1 MHEVAKGLAGV
12 IVTETTAS
20 MVDGSAGRLTY
31 RGYAVEDLTA
41 NASYEEVAYLLLYQH
56 LPRRQ
61 ELTDFQQCLAAEMTL
76 ESHFVE
82 VMQRF
87 PKHCHP
93 LTVLRTLIS
102 MVGVYDT
109 AADDNSTEAELR
121 KAYRLIAYTP
131 IFTAAWARIRQGLLP
146 IAPDKHLG
154 LAANFLHMHQG
165 KNPTP
170 AEVAALNVYLI
181 LMADHSLNPSTFT
194 SRVVASTDSDIY
206 SAITAA
212 LSALKGPKHG
222 GANEATMEMFMEI
235 GRPEHVTS
243 FFNEQVKGKGR
254 KIMGFGHRVYRT
266 TDPRSVILR
275 HHTETLAQNSGNTLW
290 FDIAAGLENLA
301 LADAYF
307 MERRIYANVDYY
319 SSVLLYMLGIAP
331 DLMPLV
337 FAMGRMA
344 GWVTHILEQRAENR
358 LIHPEAQYIGEKD
371 RVWVKMEDR

>member
-20 MVDGSAGRLTY
+20 MVDGSAGHLTY
-31 RGYAVEDLTA
+31 RGYAVEDLTTY
-41 NASYEEVAYLLLYQH
+41 ASYEEVAYLLLYQH

-61 ELTDFQQCLAAEMTL
+61 ELADFQQALADEMTP

-102 MVGVYDT
+102 MTGVYDT

-131 IFTAAWARIRQGLLP
+131 IFTAAWARIRQGLPP

-154 LAANFLHMHQG
+154 LAANFLYMHQG
-165 KNPTP
+165 ENPTP
-170 AEVAALNVYLI
+170 AEVAALTVYLI

-212 LSALKGPKHG
+212 LGALKGPKHG

-235 GRPEHVTS
+235 GRPEHVPS
-243 FFNEQVKGKGR
+243 FFNDQVKGKGR

-275 HHTETLAQNSGNTLW
+275 HHTEVLAQNSGNTLW

-319 SSVLLYMLGIAP
+319 SSVLLYMLRIAP

-344 GWVTHILEQRAENR
+344 GWVTHVLEQRVENR

-371 RVWVKMEDR
+371 RVWVKVEDR